1 MIVID
6 TETSEVREVSSSS
19 GRRGGALGA
28 LGLLVR
34 RRLWRDRG
42 LFASSVLIV
51 ALATLLAYAGPELV
65 RGTIDRGASDAVRA
79 AGDDAN
85 ILVTYPVGNPS
96 GDNVNSVRG
105 LPVSDFDES
114 ASIVYANLPP
124 ATAAIADGYRAW
136 IESGTY
142 TLVGVTSLAEREA
155 AEAEDRE
162 PEREGRGSQYITF
175 GYAADA
181 ELETISGAEP
191 AAPPP
196 PPDSILAPTETPDPI
211 EIAITESFAEVFDLE
226 VGDLV
231 DVTRATGGTI
241 QLLVAAVQRP
251 VDPESPAWEELPKA
265 LEPTVQEGILA
276 DEIRRG
282 TIITRDDTMAGI
294 TSRARDAFTGNVE
307 IQVDPESVT
316 LSSSRRVVREL
327 SSLPQA
333 SDSLLPGG
341 SVVPRVQTGLV
352 DALEEYPAK
361 ARAALAQM
369 SVVIAGVIAVASV
382 VIALMAQLMLSR
394 REGDLSL
401 ERARGA
407 SVTSIGLRLFVE
419 ALLFTAA
426 GILLGLAAAKLLEP
440 GIGGA
445 NGLANIIALVAL
457 SAGPILGVVW
467 ARRTWTGRREAAN
480 RQDRAKVR
488 KAKAARRL
496 TLDALAI
503 VLAAVA
509 VVTVRGRGVLQTQ
522 SAGIDP
528 FLASAPV
535 LIALAVV
542 VVVVRLYPFPMRLVQ
557 AIAKR
562 TRGVSGVITLA
573 KARQSVTVLP
583 LLSLTLAIAVA
594 VSGGLLVSTV
604 RSGQEE
610 ASWQRVGAEVRI
622 EAAVSDASAEA
633 LEAQGLTVSRG
644 LYLPVVTFA
653 LGSEYVDAT
662 LLAMDENYPLILE
675 QGGVTGTEELRNLNA
690 QAEGLSSSEPV
701 PVLASQEF
709 IDIDVYGRS
718 ELFLGRSYVPVDIIG
733 PATVTPDGW
742 AEGPYVISP
751 LQPLLTA
758 PLEEPVSINIAFVN
772 GPGAAQAVAELEDI
786 PADAVITREG
796 WLAMVQD
803 SALIGGVEFAM
814 VLAVAAVAVLAGVGL
829 LVTVLR
835 GVRERGRALS
845 MLRTQGMG
853 SGWGWWLAFTELA
866 PPAIAAVLGGVG
878 AGVLIVYL
886 LGGSLGLEVLSGGLT
901 TPPIDINW
909 QFMAAVG
916 AGVLVLLII
925 AVAAEVIAHR
935 RDRLSDVLRYGET
948 R

>member
-6 TETSEVREVSSSS
+6 TETSEVREVTA
-19 GRRGGALGA
+19 RRSNGGALGA

-34 RRLWRDRG
+34 RRVWRDRW
-42 LFASSVLIV
+42 LFMASALIV

-65 RGTIDRGASDAVRA
+65 AGTIDRGASDAARA

-85 ILVTYPVGNPS
+85 ILVTFPVGNPG

-105 LPVSDFDES
+105 MAVDNFAES

-124 ATAAIADGYRAW
+124 ATTAIADGYLPW
-136 IESGTY
+136 VESETY
-142 TLVGVTSLAEREA
+142 TLVGVTSLAEREE

-162 PEREGRGSQYITF
+162 PKRESRGAQFVTF
-175 GYAADA
+175 GYAPGAD
-181 ELETISGAEP
+181 LETVEGDAP
-191 AAPPP
+191 APPP
-196 PPDSILAPTETPDPI
+196 PPPGSNVAPTDPEPI
-211 EIAITESFAEVFDLE
+211 EIAVTPAFAEAFDIE
-226 VGDLV
+226 TGDLLEI
-231 DVTRATGGTI
+231 TRRTGGTI
-241 QLLVAAVQRP
+241 EVLVTGIETPTDPDAPVWEQLPRAFA
-251 VDPESPAWEELPKA
+251 
-265 LEPTVQEGILA
+265 PTSERGLLSDDIL
-276 DEIRRG
+276 RG
-282 TIITRDDTMAGI
+282 TILTGPETMSGI
-294 TSRARDAFTGNVE
+294 TSRARDAFTGRVE
-307 IQVDPESVT
+307 IRVAPERVT
-316 LSSSRRVVREL
+316 LSASRRVVNEL
-327 SSLPQA
+327 KDLPQA
-333 SDSLLPGG
+333 SSELLPGG

-352 DALEEYPAK
+352 EALESYPAR
-361 ARAALAQM
+361 ARAAMAQM
-369 SVVIAGVIAVASV
+369 SVVIAGVIAVAAV

-419 ALLFTAA
+419 ALLFTVA
-426 GILLGLAAAKLLEP
+426 GIALGFVGAKLLEP
-440 GIGGA
+440 GVGGS
-445 NGLANIIALVAL
+445 NGLANIIAIVAL
-457 SAGPILGVVW
+457 TAGPLLGVLW

-496 TLDALAI
+496 TLE
-503 VLAAVA
+503 VLAVVLAGIA
-509 VVTVRGRGVLQTQ
+509 IVTVRGRGVLQTQ
-522 SAGIDP
+522 SSGIDP
-528 FLASAPV
+528 FLAAAPV
-535 LIALAVV
+535 IIALAVV
-542 VVVVRLYPFPMRLVQ
+542 VIVVRLYPLPMKLVQ
-557 AIAKR
+557 LFARA
-562 TRGVSGVITLA
+562 TRGVAGVISLA
-573 KARQSVTVLP
+573 KARQGVTVLP

-604 RSGQEE
+604 RAGQEG

-622 EAAVSDASAEA
+622 DAAVSDEDVEQ

-653 LGSEYVDAT
+653 IGSEYLDAT
-662 LLAMDENYPLILE
+662 VLAMDENYPAILE
-675 QGGVTGTEELRNLNA
+675 GAGVADVSALRDLDAKA
-690 QAEGLSSSEPV
+690 QARRAHEPV

-709 IDIDVYGRS
+709 SDIDVYGRT
-718 ELFLGRSYVPVDIIG
+718 ELFLGRSYVPVDIVG
-733 PATVTPDGW
+733 PDAVTPDGW
-742 AEGPYVISP
+742 ADGPFVI
-751 LQPLLTA
+751 A
-758 PLEEPVSINIAFVN
+758 PLALLLSADVEEPVSANIAFVN
-772 GPGAAQAVAELEDI
+772 GPGAADAVAELGSID
-786 PADAVITREG
+786 PDAVTTRQG
-796 WLAMVQD
+796 WLSVVQD

-814 VLAVAAVAVLAGVGL
+814 VLAVTAVAVLAAVGL

-853 SGWGWWLAFTELA
+853 SGWGWWLAFSELA
-866 PPAIAAVLGGVG
+866 PPVLASVIGGAA
-878 AGVLIVYL
+878 AGLLIVYS

-901 TPPIDINW
+901 TPPIDVNW

>member
-6 TETSEVREVSSSS
+6 TETSEVREVTATRRSS
-19 GRRGGALGA
+19 GGTVGALW
-28 LGLLVR
+28 LLVR

-42 LFASSVLIV
+42 LFAASALIV

-65 RGTIDRGASDAVRA
+65 NGTIDRGASDAARA
-79 AGDDAN
+79 AGDDAK

-105 LPVSDFDES
+105 LPVTDFDES
-114 ASIVYANLPP
+114 ASIVYENLPGS
-124 ATAAIADGYRAW
+124 TKGIASGYTSW

-142 TLVGVTSLAEREA
+142 TLVGVTTAQEFAA
-155 AEAEDRE
+155 AEDEDRD
-162 PEREGRGSQYITF
+162 PERKGRGSQYLSF
-175 GYAADA
+175 GYATGG
-181 ELETISGAEP
+181 ELETIEGRE

-196 PPDSILAPTETPDPI
+196 PPDSNAPQPGPPAPLEITVTEG
-211 EIAITESFAEVFDLE
+211 FAEAFGVG
-226 VGDLV
+226 VGDQL
-231 DVTRATGGTI
+231 DVTRATGGTVELTVVGI
-241 QLLVAAVQRP
+241 QRP
-251 VDPESPAWEELPKA
+251 VDPDSPAWSN
-265 LEPTVQEGILA
+265 LERGIEPVLQSTLIHG
-276 DEIRRG
+276 DILRG
-282 TIITRDDTMAGI
+282 TILASPEIIAAF
-294 TSRARDAFTGNVE
+294 TSRSREAFTGNVE
-307 IQVDPESVT
+307 VQVDPERVT
-316 LSSSRRVVREL
+316 LATANRVVREL
-327 SSLPQA
+327 TSLPQS

-341 SVVPRVQTGLV
+341 SVVPRVQTGLTEAL
-352 DALEEYPAK
+352 DAYPAK

-369 SVVIAGVIAVASV
+369 SVVIAGVIAVAAV

-419 ALLFTAA
+419 ALLFTASGIA
-426 GILLGLAAAKLLEP
+426 LGILGARLLEP
-440 GIGGA
+440 GVGGG
-445 NGLANIIALVAL
+445 NSLANVIAVTAL
-457 SAGPILGVVW
+457 AAGPLLGVVW

-488 KAKAARRL
+488 KAKAARRF
-496 TLDALAI
+496 TLDALAV
-503 VLAAVA
+503 VLAALA
-509 VVTVRGRGVLQTQ
+509 VVTARGRGVLQTQ

-528 FLASAPV
+528 FLAAAPV
-535 LIALAVV
+535 LVALAVV
-542 VVVVRLYPFPMRLVQ
+542 VVLVRVYPLPMRVVQ
-557 AIAKR
+557 AFARR
-562 TRGVSGVITLA
+562 TRGVAGVISLA
-573 KARQSVTVLP
+573 KARQSVSLLP

-604 RSGQEE
+604 RAGQED

-622 EAAVSDASAEA
+622 EAEVTDEDVAA
-633 LEAQGLTVSRG
+633 LESQGLTVARV
-644 LYLPVVTFA
+644 LHVPTVTFA
-653 LGSEYVDAT
+653 LGSEYKDAT
-662 LLAMDENYPLILE
+662 LVAIDENFPAILE
-675 QGGVTGTEELRNLNA
+675 TSGAHDVSPLRSLVDEA
-690 QAEGLSSSEPV
+690 RSASGPDM

-718 ELFLGRSYVPVDIIG
+718 EFFIGRAYIPVDIIG
-733 PATVTPDGW
+733 APADTPDGW
-742 AEGPYVISP
+742 AEGPYLFVP
-751 LQPLLTA
+751 LSLVLAADLQD
-758 PLEEPVSINIAFVN
+758 PVGPNLAFVN
-772 GPGAAQAVAELEDI
+772 GPGAAQAVAALESI
-786 PADAVITREG
+786 PADAVTTREA
-796 WLAMVQD
+796 WLATVQD

-814 VLAVAAVAVLAGVGL
+814 VLAVAAVAILAAVGL

-866 PPAIAAVLGGVG
+866 PPVVAAVIGGGG

-886 LGGSLGLEVLSGGLT
+886 LGGSLGLEVLSGGIS
-901 TPPIDINW
+901 TPPIDVNW

-916 AGVLVLLII
+916 AGVVVLLII

>member
-6 TETSEVREVSSSS
+6 TETSEVREVSA
-19 GRRGGALGA
+19 RRSNGGTLGA
-28 LGLLVR
+28 LWLLVR
-34 RRLWRDRG
+34 RRVWRDRW
-42 LFASSVLIV
+42 LFAASALIV

-65 RGTIDRGASDAVRA
+65 RGTIDRGASDAARA
-79 AGDDAN
+79 AGEDAH
-85 ILVTYPVGNPS
+85 ILVTYPVGNPG

-105 LPVSDFDES
+105 MAVDDFADS
-114 ASIVYANLPP
+114 AAIVYDSMPP
-124 ATAAIADGYRAW
+124 ATAAISDGYEAW
-136 IESGTY
+136 VESETY
-142 TLVGVTSLAEREA
+142 SLVGVTSLAEREEA
-155 AEAEDRE
+155 AAEDRE
-162 PEREGRGSQYITF
+162 PRREGRGAQFVTF
-175 GYAADA
+175 GLVPDA
-181 ELETISGAEP
+181 ELQMIEGDA

-196 PPDSILAPTETPDPI
+196 PPPASNVAPTDPEPI
-211 EIAITESFAEVFDLE
+211 EIVITEAFAEAFDIGT
-226 VGDLV
+226 GDLV
-231 DVTRATGGTI
+231 EVTRRTGGTI
-241 QLLVAAVQRP
+241 ELLVTGIQNP
-251 VDPESPAWEELPKA
+251 VDVDAPIWQQLPKA
-265 LEPTVQEGILA
+265 LAPTSERGLLSDNIL
-276 DEIRRG
+276 RG
-282 TIITRDDTMAGI
+282 TIITAPETMSGI
-294 TSRARDAFTGNVE
+294 TSRSRDAFTGHVE
-307 IQVDPESVT
+307 IQVVPDRVT
-316 LSSSRRVVREL
+316 LTASRRVVKEL
-327 SSLPQA
+327 EALPQA
-333 SDSLLPGG
+333 SATLLPGG

-352 DALEEYPAK
+352 DALEAYPAK

-369 SVVIAGVIAVASV
+369 SVVIAGVIAVAAV

-407 SVTSIGLRLFVE
+407 SVTSIGLRLLVE

-426 GILLGLAAAKLLEP
+426 GILLGVAGAKLLEP

-445 NGLANIIALVAL
+445 NGLANIIAIVAL

-496 TLDALAI
+496 TLDVLAV

-522 SAGIDP
+522 TSGIDP

-535 LIALAVV
+535 LVALAVV
-542 VVVVRLYPFPMRLVQ
+542 VIVVRLYPIPMRLVQ

-562 TRGVSGVITLA
+562 TRGVSGVISLA

-604 RSGQEE
+604 RSGQEV

-622 EAAVSDASAEA
+622 EAPVSDADVEL

-653 LGSEYVDAT
+653 IGSEYLDAT
-662 LLAMDENYPLILE
+662 VVAMDENYPLILE
-675 QGGVTGTEELRNLNA
+675 GIVEDVSSLRDLDATA
-690 QAEGLSSSEPV
+690 QEHRPHEPV

-709 IDIDVYGRS
+709 SDIDVYGRT

-733 PATVTPDGW
+733 PDAVTPDGW
-742 AEGPYVISP
+742 AEGPFVI
-751 LQPLLTA
+751 A
-758 PLEEPVSINIAFVN
+758 PLDLLLSADVEEPVSINIAFVN
-772 GPGAAQAVAELEDI
+772 GPGAAEAVAQLESID
-786 PADAVITREG
+786 PQYVTTREA
-796 WLAMVQD
+796 WLAMVRD

-853 SGWGWWLAFTELA
+853 TGWGWWLAFTELA
-866 PPAIAAVLGGVG
+866 PPVIAAVLGGAA
-878 AGVLIVYL
+878 AGLLTVYL

-901 TPPIDINW
+901 TPPIDVNW